1 MLVSSGTLFLQLHAW
16 DVDEH
21 VNLLEPAFAPPGHG
35 VLLWFET
42 TDFDA
47 AVQAARALEAEI
59 VEEPH
64 ENPNSGRREIWLRD
78 PNGYVDVVR
87 GRQHPGSAQAP
98 AFPARLPRP
107 CEAPV

>member
-1 MLVSSGTLFLQLHAW
+1 
-16 DVDEH
+16 
-21 VNLLEPAFAPPGHG
+21 

-78 PNGYVDVVR
+78 PDGYVVVVA
-87 GRQHPGSAQAP
+87 GRQE
-98 AFPARLPRP
+98 R
-107 CEAPV
+107 